1 MDTLRA
7 LLWKE
12 GRTAALRV
20 AACACLALLAGLAHG
35 APFSLD
41 TVCHLGGFLVAT
53 LMAMDLVAGE
63 RSRGTLPFQSNLP
76 VRTAWLL
83 GVKYAVGAAG
93 LLAVLAAYWTGVFLG
108 IPHWWGADFL
118 WSPSWHSYPE
128 ALFMEILKDA
138 GYGRI
143 LLLWYL
149 LYLIFYSGA
158 FLSSALSNRPFQA
171 AWTSLL
177 MAFVGIFLLAGA
189 SRLSDPVSF
198 LWRQVLGSDLHGQ
211 ILRPAFDPTLLLAR
225 AAVAFL
231 LAACVLAWTCRAF
244 RTQGSRRFQWI
255 MIALFLTTLVVEY
268 GPRLESNSKAEEYRV
283 QPVGRVPYEAAVVDL
298 AVKDRMAVVLL
309 TSGLSIVD
317 VADWQ
322 SPREV
327 GRVEMDGWQPRR
339 LAVSD
344 SAAYVWAWTE
354 EQDSAG
360 VVAIDLRL
368 PERPRLQTPQRLL
381 NPIEAGPSH
390 WLTHTPRLT
399 AWAVRDGYL
408 YAGLLGTEFLELL
421 SFDVRR
427 GGIPRPVQAL
437 RVEETARHVWNN
449 DWEMHLTGL
458 RAFFT
463 LGHEFVVL
471 DLADPTAMHELS
483 RTSLRRFG
491 HSSRRY
497 EELMESFHL
506 QLSQLPDEVSL
517 DLAHRRVLV
526 YRSKEGEPA
535 GDRRYYWIPVP
546 PALGP
551 VALAGDK
558 AYVPRFWPQ
567 ELAVLDISDPRR
579 PVEVGSLPGRYPTQL
594 EGELVGSLAP
604 WGFVQTFIANQDGT
618 SLVRTRFRRWLLGS
632 APGWPTGG
640 PSARALVAAEDHLC
654 AIADSSLAIFRI
666 PRPD

>member
-12 GRTAALRV
+12 GRTAAAWV

-63 RSRGTLPFQSNLP
+63 RGRGTLPFQSNLP
-76 VRTAWLL
+76 VGTVWLL

-108 IPHWWGADFL
+108 IPHWWSADFL

-128 ALFMEILKDA
+128 AFFMEILKDV

-143 LLLWYL
+143 LLLWFL

-158 FLSSALSNRPFQA
+158 FLSSALSARPFQA

-177 MAFVGIFLLAGA
+177 MAYVGIFLLAGA
-189 SRLSDPVSF
+189 SRVSDPVSF
-198 LWRQVLGSDLHGQ
+198 FWRQVLGSDLHGQ

-225 AAVAFL
+225 TAVAFL
-231 LAACVLAWTCRAF
+231 LAGCVLAWTCRAF

-255 MIALFLTTLVVEY
+255 MVALFLICLVVEY
-268 GPRLESNSKAEEYRV
+268 GPRWESTSKTDEYWID
-283 QPVGRVPYEAAVVDL
+283 PVGRLPYESGVVDL
-298 AVKDRMAVVLL
+298 AVKDRTAVVLL

-327 GRVEMDGWQPRR
+327 GRVGIDGWQPRR

-344 SAAYVWAWTE
+344 SAAYVWGWTE

-360 VVAIDLRL
+360 VAVIDLRL
-368 PERPRLQTPQRLL
+368 PERPRLQTQRLL
-381 NPIEAGPSH
+381 NPIEAGPTH

-408 YAGLLGTEFLELL
+408 YAGLLGSEFLELL
-421 SFDVRR
+421 SFDVRS

-449 DWEMHLTGL
+449 DWEMHLAGEKAL
-458 RAFFT
+458 FT
-463 LGHEFVVL
+463 LGHDFVVL

-483 RTSLRRFG
+483 RTSLRRLG
-491 HSSRRY
+491 HSSKRY

-517 DLAHRRVLV
+517 DLAGGRVLV
-526 YRSKEGEPA
+526 YRSKEEEPA
-535 GDRRYYWIPVP
+535 ADRRYYRISVP

-551 VALAGDK
+551 VALVGDK

-579 PVEVGSLPGRYPTQL
+579 PVEVGSLSWRYSTQL
-594 EGELVGSLAP
+594 EGELVGSLAL
-604 WGFVQTFIANQDGT
+604 WGFVQTFSVDQDGT
-618 SLVRTRFRRWLLGS
+618 SLVRTRFRRWLRR
-632 APGWPTGG
+632 WG
-640 PSARALVAAEDHLC
+640 PSASVLIPAEDHLC

-666 PRPD
+666 PHPD